1 MAKFV
6 NKKERTYDFRLTP
19 YGHYLFSVGSF
30 KPEYYGFYDDNVVYD
45 SVYATSGQ
53 PTAVYTHVETTPA
66 DVTSETLILED
77 ATGRTHTLT
86 FNDGV
91 PPANTDSST
100 IGIQGLSTLS
110 GYAASVTT
118 AVNLATASISITAGQ
133 DDQHVILTMTATGS
147 AGVGKTVTGTAFT
160 DGSATVT
167 AFKFNTEPQNKIH
180 SRIKND
186 TQYLGTQVIFE
197 DIDKG
202 GNTFTMDGDWSE
214 VRTGD
219 AGSYFEIDI
228 TPTMQIPRMDSY
240 RIEGMLGDA
249 RLEGNTQKA
258 PAWKLVTLD
267 GTIKSSSQ
275 TDTLNKINIPQ
286 INIELNYFKKVEPYD
301 MIGSIEEEDYR
312 NTLASTFEFSDG
324 NVIKL
329 VSEDLMLYAEELN
342 TVLLTENFDIEVFK
356 ILKGEIP
363 ATNKLAEGD
372 PATPNPANSE
382 AATDAFRRKYF
393 EKDTERIA
401 GGLLGG
407 DSYMGSAVADMS
419 ELTSSVAYYFDIY
432 KDYEIDEEV
441 ACKGAE
447 IYNKDSYYIDL
458 DFECTTEADDP
469 VFNDIYG
476 PVTEPEICL

>member
-6 NKKERTYDFRLTP
+6 NKKERTYDFKLTP

-45 SVYATSGQ
+45 SVYTTSGQ

-66 DVTSETLILED
+66 DVTHETLILED
-77 ATGRTHTLT
+77 ATGKTHTMT
-86 FNDGV
+86 FNDG
-91 PPANTDSST
+91 AGATSAFTIRIGGFSNTT
-100 IGIQGLSTLS
+100 E
-110 GYAASVTT
+110 YAAEVAIAT
-118 AVNLATASISITAGQ
+118 NLAYAGGFISITAGQ
-133 DDQHVILTMTATGS
+133 NDQHVILTMTATGS

-186 TQYLGTQVIFE
+186 TQYLGTQVVFE

-202 GNTFTMDGDWSE
+202 GNTFVTDGTDE
-214 VRTGD
+214 RNF
-219 AGSYFEIDI
+219 FEIDI
-228 TPTMQIPRMDSY
+228 TPTMQIPRADSY

-275 TDTLNKINIPQ
+275 TDTLNNINIPQ

-312 NTLASTFEFSDG
+312 NILASTYEFSDG

-356 ILKGEIP
+356 ILEGAIP
-363 ATNKLAEGD
+363 ATNPTTG
-372 PATPNPANSE
+372 TPDPANSE
-382 AATDAFRRKYF
+382 VATDLFQRKYF
-393 EKDTERIA
+393 EMDTERIA
-401 GGLLGG
+401 GGILGG
-407 DSYMGSAVADMS
+407 EAYINSITTDLS
-419 ELTSSVAYYFDIY
+419 ELTSSVAYYFDIH
-432 KDYEIDEEV
+432 KDYEINEDI

-447 IYNKDSYYIDL
+447 IYNRDSYYIDL
-458 DFECTTEADDP
+458 DFECDSEASDP

>member
-6 NKKERTYDFRLTP
+6 NKKERTYDFKLTP

-30 KPEYYGFYDDNVVYD
+30 KPEYYGFHDDNVVYD
-45 SVYATSGQ
+45 SVYTTSGQ

-66 DVTSETLILED
+66 DVTFETLILED

-91 PPANTDSST
+91 PPADTTSFA
-100 IGIQGLSTLS
+100 IGIQGLSSLS
-110 GYAASVTT
+110 GYATSVTT

-133 DDQHVILTMTATGS
+133 NDQHVILTMTATGS

-186 TQYLGTQVIFE
+186 TQYLGTQVVFE

-202 GNTFTMDGDWSE
+202 GNTFVTDG
-214 VRTGD
+214 
-219 AGSYFEIDI
+219 AGTENFFEIDI
-228 TPTMQIPRMDSY
+228 TPTMQIPRADSY
-240 RIEGMLGDA
+240 RFEGMLGDA

-275 TDTLNKINIPQ
+275 TDTLNNINIPQ

-363 ATNKLAEGD
+363 ATNITEAD
-372 PATPNPANSE
+372 PPNPANSE
-382 AATDAFRRKYF
+382 VATDAFRRKYF

-407 DSYMGSAVADMS
+407 DSYMISAVADMS

-432 KDYEIDEEV
+432 KDYEINEEV

>member
-1 MAKFV
+1 M
-6 NKKERTYDFRLTP
+6 
-19 YGHYLFSVGSF
+19 
-30 KPEYYGFYDDNVVYD
+30 
-45 SVYATSGQ
+45 
-53 PTAVYTHVETTPA
+53 
-66 DVTSETLILED
+66 
-77 ATGRTHTLT
+77 T
-86 FNDGV
+86 FNDGLS
-91 PPANTDSST
+91 PPTVDASIIRIN
-100 IGIQGLSTLS
+100 GLSNATQ
-110 GYAASVTT
+110 YAAQV
-118 AVNLATASISITAGQ
+118 AIATNFAYAGGYISITAEQ
-133 DDQHVILTMTATGS
+133 DEKHVILTMTATGS
-147 AGVGKTVTGTAFT
+147 AGVGKTVTGTAFS

-186 TQYLGTQVIFE
+186 TQYLGTQVVFE

-202 GNTFTMDGDWSE
+202 GNTFTMDGTWAELQADGSDS
-214 VRTGD
+214 R
-219 AGSYFEIDI
+219 SYFEIDI

-240 RIEGMLGDA
+240 RFEGMLGDA

-258 PAWKLVTLD
+258 PAWKIVTLD

-275 TDTLNKINIPQ
+275 TDTLNNINIPQ

-312 NTLASTFEFSDG
+312 NTLASTYEFSDG

-356 ILKGEIP
+356 ILEGEIP
-363 ATNKLAEGD
+363 ATNITEAD
-372 PATPNPANSE
+372 PPNPANSE
-382 AATDAFRRKYF
+382 VPTDAFRRKYF

-407 DSYMGSAVADMS
+407 ESYMGSAVVDMS

-432 KDYEIDEEV
+432 KDYEINEEV

-458 DFECTTEADDP
+458 DFECTPEADDP